1 MGPVIL
7 RRLLSLLPLLL
18 FVSIALFGLSL
29 QLNPDKAA
37 AARAGGVNASSID
50 QIERIKEEMGLN
62 DPIYVRYGRWIGN
75 AVQLDLG
82 ESLVK
87 TKPFELDNG
96 DIVIRGRSV
105 THEIVVA
112 LPRTLSI
119 AAVGLVF
126 GIVLGVS
133 VGLIGGLRPG
143 SITDRVSVLFTT
155 LGIAVPSYWL
165 IMLLIIFFSID
176 HNWLPA
182 TGYERLSSGWWP
194 WLSHVLLPGIAV
206 GTAVAAITARQLRAS
221 LMDVMGAAYI
231 RTAWAKG
238 NSSRQVITRHALKN
252 SLSAPLT
259 TFGTMFAHMIGG
271 TIVIESLIGIQGIG
285 LLTVNAVRAN
295 DIIMLQGIV
304 LFFVVVTVAVNL
316 VIDLVY
322 LYANPR
328 VRLL

>member
-1 MGPVIL
+1 VGPVIL

-29 QLNPDKAA
+29 QLDPDKAA
-37 AARAGGVNASSID
+37 AARAGGAEATSVE
-50 QIERIKEEMGLN
+50 QIERIKEELGLN

-75 AVQLDLG
+75 AIQLDLG
-82 ESLVK
+82 ESLVRVQPV
-87 TKPFELDNG
+87 TLDNG
-96 DIVIRGRSV
+96 DVVIKGRSV
-105 THEIVVA
+105 TREIGLV

-126 GIVLGVS
+126 GLVVGVS
-133 VGLIGGLRPG
+133 VGLVGGLQPG

-155 LGIAVPSYWL
+155 LGIAVPSFWL

-176 HNWLPA
+176 HSWLPA
-182 TGYERLSSGWWP
+182 TGYEQMSSGWWE

-206 GTAVAAITARQLRAS
+206 GTGVAAITARQLRAS

-259 TFGTMFAHMIGG
+259 TFGTMFAHMLGG
-271 TIVIESLIGIQGIG
+271 TIVIESLVGIQGIG

-295 DIIMLQGIV
+295 DIVMLQGIV
-304 LFFVVVTVAVNL
+304 LFFVVVTVALNL
-316 VIDLVY
+316 IVDLVY

-328 VRLL
+328 VRLS